1 MSRTYIPHT
10 LIHAHLPAPPT
21 IPNSIPEL
29 HVSSDY
35 QTPPPTTD
43 DIFPEHALSFSYSP
57 ALNVLAR
64 VINNG
69 YTLEL
74 RSFSTVYDPSSAHE
88 RDEDGSDIIRV
99 FFPRPIKA
107 MPEGSIVVSTADRRV
122 YVLVY
127 TDGNTADADL
137 GTLYRLN
144 FPLGGAKLGKGRR
157 FNFTTRGNDDWVEDI
172 DVPEEI
178 LRNCGG
184 ISAWAVVDE
193 LNVIL
198 GGNDGG
204 IVRLARSNRDIR
216 NREWLSSAFSRAW
229 AVAGR
234 S

>member
-1 MSRTYIPHT
+1 MSRTYIPYT
-10 LIHAHLPAPPT
+10 LVHAHLPAPPT

-35 QTPPPTTD
+35 QAPEPTTD
-43 DIFPEHALSFSYSP
+43 DIFPEHAISFGYSP
-57 ALNVLAR
+57 TLNVLAR

-74 RSFSTVYDPSSAHE
+74 RSFSTVYDPTSAS
-88 RDEDGSDIIRV
+88 DGSEDGSDIIRV

-107 MPEGSIVVSTADRRV
+107 LPEESIIVSTVDRRV

-127 TDGNTADADL
+127 TEGNTADAEL

-144 FPLGGAKLGKGRR
+144 FPLLSAKLGRGHR

-178 LRNCGG
+178 LRNSGG
-184 ISAWAVVDE
+184 ISAWTVVDE

-204 IVRLARSNRDIR
+204 IVRLTRSNRDIR
-216 NREWLSSAFSRAW
+216 TRESR
-229 AVAGR
+229 VAC
-234 S
+234 